1 MSVIK
6 VIVSDDDPVM
16 NDSISDQLESFG
28 MKVVGK
34 AYDGEE
40 AFQLFSMHKPAVILV
55 DLNMPNYDGHYAIT
69 KIKQEHP
76 TAKIIVISGFL
87 DKSFPVDKVSAVFSK
102 PYNITELTNKIIEIT
117 NL

>member
-1 MSVIK
+1 MKTIK
-6 VIVSDDDPVM
+6 VIVSDDDPAV
-16 NDSISDQLESFG
+16 NDSISDQLESSG

-40 AFQLFSMHKPAVILV
+40 AFQLFTLHKPEVILV

-76 TAKIIVISGFL
+76 TAKIIVVSGFL

-102 PYNITELTNKIIEIT
+102 PYDINELTNRIREIT
-117 NL
+117 NS